1 MEVGFILYNPFSK
14 SLRNHTKFF
23 LFFFLINLFY
33 LYPSSLLSQDNEDET
48 SGDGFKI
55 TGIEIILPANSFF
68 QSKDI
73 LSIIQTGRTSKF
85 SIQEFDLDLRRIDK
99 FYFDN
104 GFFDAEIDTSLLIN
118 VKEKEVEIIFKI
130 TENNPYNIDLIEYK
144 GLDFIPRD
152 ISSKVFDDGGKNLR
166 HGNRYSKKS
175 LNDEII
181 RIVDVLNNNGYA
193 FAIADEPEVLKIL
206 KNNLNSPNLVKIILN
221 FSTGNFYYY
230 GKTDIEIKNNKY
242 GLNIYEIK
250 YALDYKEGDIF
261 SKKSLLES
269 ENNLTKLNILEN
281 ARIVYESVDS
291 VLKRINLKVIASVRN
306 KFELEPEI
314 VAYDISNRFYAGAGI
329 TFTDRYFLG
338 GARTLTTK
346 AQLLYSSKDYNIA
359 EISAQM
365 DQPFLFNYQKLLGT
379 WKLTYSLVS
388 QSIFNI
394 SVLNNSIKLDLEL
407 PKFTYLNNTSLE
419 WKLANERFSFGGT
432 IQDPETNRE
441 VVLPNIT
448 IDLFTSTLAWTL
460 IHNNSNSFSFPSR
473 GNFQS
478 FLLEE
483 SGLIGKTIQKIFN
496 VSTFSY
502 LKFSHINKFYFN
514 ITESG
519 QSSVLA
525 SKFLIGVLFETASNK
540 LKIIETGQEVDIN
553 VIPIDSR
560 FIAGGST
567 SVRGWQAKKL
577 GTFPER
583 ENGGN
588 FLIEGNIEHR
598 IKPFFDTKGLLKD
611 FGFVTFFDY
620 GNLWKEIGDFS
631 PYQINLAIGF
641 GIRYYTLVGPFRF
654 DIGFRLYDFEAEQ
667 NGTKH
672 WLFQNDLKTVFS
684 NKIAFQFG
692 IGNTF

>member
-1 MEVGFILYNPFSK
+1 MLI
-14 SLRNHTKFF
+14 RTKFF
-23 LFFFLINLFY
+23 LFFFSLFLFY
-33 LYPSSLLSQDNEDET
+33 LFPSYLLSQDKEDEIT
-48 SGDGFKI
+48 GDGFKI
-55 TGIEIILPANSFF
+55 NNIEVILPEDCYFKEN
-68 QSKDI
+68 DI
-73 LSIIQTGRTSKF
+73 LGIIQTGRTPRF
-85 SIQEFDLDLRRIDK
+85 SFQEFDLDLRRIDK

-118 VKEKEVEIIFKI
+118 SEEKKIEIIFKI
-130 TENNPYNIDLIEYK
+130 TENNPYFINKIKYK
-144 GLDFIPRD
+144 GLDIIPNEV
-152 ISSKVFDDGGKNLR
+152 SAKVFDDTKINLIQ
-166 HGNRYSKKS
+166 GNIYSKKS

-181 RIVDVLNNNGYA
+181 RVVDVLNNNGFA
-193 FAIADEPEVLKIL
+193 FAISDEPEVLKVH
-206 KNNLNSPNLVKIILN
+206 KTDPNSPNLVNLVLN
-221 FSTGNFYYY
+221 FSTGDFYYY
-230 GKTDIEIKNNKY
+230 GKTGIEIKNDKY
-242 GLNIYEIK
+242 GLNVYEIK

-261 SKKSLLES
+261 SKRTLIES

-281 ARIVYESVDS
+281 ARIVYENVDS
-291 VLKRINLKVIASVRN
+291 VYKKINLKVIASVRN
-306 KFELEPEI
+306 KYELEPEI
-314 VAYDISNRFYAGAGI
+314 VAYDISNRFYAGAGLS
-329 TFTDRYFLG
+329 FSDRYFLG

-379 WKLTYSLVS
+379 WKLTYSIIS
-388 QSIFNI
+388 ESIFNI
-394 SVLNNSIKLDLEL
+394 SVLKNSIKLELEL
-407 PKFTYLNNTSLE
+407 PKFTYLNSTSLE
-419 WKLANERFSFGGT
+419 WRLSNERFSFGGVIENPNT
-432 IQDPETNRE
+432 NET
-441 VVLPNIT
+441 VVIPTIT
-448 IDLFTSTLAWTL
+448 INLFNSTLAWTL
-460 IHNNSNSFSFPSR
+460 IHNSSNSFSFPSR

-478 FLLEE
+478 FLFEE
-483 SGLIGKTIQKIFN
+483 SGLLGKAIQNIFS

-502 LKFSHINKFYFN
+502 LKFSHINKFYFDL
-514 ITESG
+514 TGTG

-540 LKIIETGQEVDIN
+540 LKIVETGQEVDIN
-553 VIPIDSR
+553 IIPIDSR
-560 FIAGGST
+560 FIGGGST
-567 SVRGWQAKKL
+567 SVRGWQVKKL

-598 IKPFFDTKGLLKD
+598 IKPFYDSKGLLKD
-611 FGFVTFFDY
+611 LGFVTFFDY

-631 PYQINLAIGF
+631 PYQINLAVGF
-641 GIRYYTLVGPFRF
+641 GIRYYTMVGPFRF

-672 WLFQNDLKTVFS
+672 WLFQNDLSTIFS